1 MNTNVPLNMF
11 SKKKNTSKLNFE
23 QREMYDYARKRSL
36 QKKRLFQHFVVF
48 LVGAVLLIIINVVI
62 GYQEEYKPL
71 GYNWFVWAILIW
83 SFFFFV
89 HLLNVLVINSFM
101 GKEWEQRQLE
111 RLVEKQ
117 KAKIAEL
124 ERKVEREHPVPN
136 RYEDPAPI
144 RTERNDKI
152 DPNNPINH

>member
-1 MNTNVPLNMF
+1 MF
-11 SKKKNTSKLNFE
+11 SKKKNTSKLNLE

-62 GYQEEYKPL
+62 GYREEYKPL
-71 GYNWFVWAILIW
+71 GYNWFVWAVLIW
-83 SFFFFV
+83 SFFFFI

-101 GKEWEQRQLE
+101 GKEWEQRQLD
-111 RLVEKQ
+111 RLVQKQ
-117 KAKIAEL
+117 KERIAEL
-124 ERKVEREHPVPN
+124 EKKVEKDHPAPE
-136 RYEDPAPI
+136 RYENYKDPSPI
-144 RTERNDKI
+144 RIKRNDNI